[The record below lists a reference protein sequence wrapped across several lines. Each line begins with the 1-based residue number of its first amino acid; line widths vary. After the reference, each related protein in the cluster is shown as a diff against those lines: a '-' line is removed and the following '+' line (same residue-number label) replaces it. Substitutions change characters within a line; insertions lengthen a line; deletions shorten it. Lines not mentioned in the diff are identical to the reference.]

1 MLFTDCA
8 ASSYSNL
15 FQHNSY
21 FILTDIANITNN
33 NGNVMLSR
41 KYWLLKA
48 GTILLL
54 VGTHIKYEKCLD

>member
-1 MLFTDCA
+1 MLFTDCV

-21 FILTDIANITNN
+21 FILTDIVNITNN
-33 NGNVMLSR
+33 DGNVMLSG

-48 GTILLL
+48 GTFLLL
-54 VGTHIKYEKCLD
+54 VGTHIKHEKSLD